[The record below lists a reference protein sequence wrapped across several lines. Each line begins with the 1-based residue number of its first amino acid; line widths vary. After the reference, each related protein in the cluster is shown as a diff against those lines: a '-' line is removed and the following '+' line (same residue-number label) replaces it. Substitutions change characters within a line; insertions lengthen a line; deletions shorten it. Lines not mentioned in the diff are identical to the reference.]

1 MTQPAS
7 PHSAGSAPP
16 VRTERTFQR
25 FTRAQ
30 RWEHGLLLVALT
42 VLLLTGLP
50 QKYRAAAWSQH
61 ILATPERVEL
71 LRTIHHTAAVLLM
84 LEVVFHLGHAV
95 WLMSRRRLSGA
106 MLPTWQDARD
116 AAGMLRYLLYLSEV
130 KPRFGKYNFEQK
142 FTYWFLFFG
151 LGVLIVSG
159 LILWFPLLFTRFL
172 PGGIIPAAKFAHST
186 EAIVAGIFVL
196 LWHFYHVHVE
206 RLNLSMFTG
215 RLSEEEMRQHH
226 PQEYERLMAEAETEA
241 QAE

>member
-1 MTQPAS
+1 MSQARPPMPRES
-7 PHSAGSAPP
+7 VPP

-25 FTRAQ
+25 FTRGQ
-30 RWEHGLLLVALT
+30 RWEHGLLLIAFT

-71 LRTIHHTAAVLLM
+71 LRTIHRAAAALLI
-84 LEVVFHLGHAV
+84 LEVVYHLGRAV
-95 WLMSRRRLSGA
+95 WLMTRRRLSGA
-106 MLPTWQDARD
+106 MLPTWQDVRD
-116 AAGMLRYLLYLSEV
+116 AAGMLRYLLYLSEA

-151 LGVLIVSG
+151 IGILIVSG
-159 LILWFPLLFTRFL
+159 LFLWFPLFFTRFL

-186 EAIVAGIFVL
+186 EAIVAGGFVL

-215 RLSEEEMRQHH
+215 RLSEEEMRQQH
-226 PQEYERLMAEAETEA
+226 PLEHERLMAEADPEA

>member
-25 FTRAQ
+25 FTRAR

>member
-1 MTQPAS
+1 MSQARPPMPRES
-7 PHSAGSAPP
+7 VPP

-25 FTRAQ
+25 FTRGQ
-30 RWEHGLLLVALT
+30 RWEHGLLLIALT
-42 VLLLTGLP
+42 TLLLTGLP
-50 QKYRAAAWSQH
+50 QKYRTAAWSQH

-71 LRTIHHTAAVLLM
+71 LRTIHRTAAVLL
-84 LEVVFHLGHAV
+84 LVEISYHLGRAA
-95 WLMSRRRLSGA
+95 WQLSRRRLPGA
-106 MLPTWQDARD
+106 MLPTWQDVRD
-116 AAGMLRYLLYLSEV
+116 AVTVLRYLLYLSEAR
-130 KPRFGKYNFEQK
+130 PRFGKYNFEQK
-142 FTYWFLFFG
+142 FTYWFLFFAIG
-151 LGVLIVSG
+151 ILIVSG

-186 EAIVAGIFVL
+186 EAIVAGVFVL

-226 PQEYERLMAEAETEA
+226 PREYERLMAETETET

>member
-1 MTQPAS
+1 VTQPAS

>member
-1 MTQPAS
+1 MSAPARGS
-7 PHSAGSAPP
+7 PFSGRPP

-25 FTRAQ
+25 FNRGQ
-30 RWEHGLLLVALT
+30 RWEHAALILSFT
-42 VLLLTGLP
+42 VLLLSGLP

-71 LRTIHHTAAVLLM
+71 LRTIHHWAAVLLIA
-84 LEVVFHLGHAV
+84 EAAYHLGRAL

-106 MLPTWQDARD
+106 MLPTWGDVRD
-116 AAGMLRYLLYLSEV
+116 AAGMLRYLLFLSRER
-130 KPRFGKYNFEQK
+130 PRFGKYNFEQK
-142 FTYWFLFFG
+142 FTYWFLFFAIG
-151 LGVLIVSG
+151 ILIISG
-159 LILWFPLLFTRFL
+159 LILRFPLFFTRFL
-172 PGGIIPAAKFAHST
+172 PGGIIPAAKLAHST
-186 EAIVAGIFVL
+186 EAIVAGGFVL

-226 PQEYERLMAEAETEA
+226 PREYERWMSEADAEA